1 MRNNDTITNKKGSY
15 KSTIVFIA
23 SNGYGEPEYR
33 VKVTY
38 NNGENVSLLKSYK
51 SFKAA
56 EKAAKKEVEK
66 LTK

>member
-15 KSTIVFIA
+15 ESTIVFIA

-51 SFKAA
+51 SFKSAD
-56 EKAAKKEVEK
+56 KAAKKELER